1 MTFLLRVDGHRWRH
15 NVDAV
20 LAGRDDPGTGGR
32 VVPVA
37 KSNGYGLGQAL
48 VARQMRQRQ
57 RPVIAVGTIFEAL
70 DAHLEWDADILVLT
84 PWTVAEQQSVMAWR
98 QARQRYGTMLITTIA
113 DTASLHAIALDA
125 QSHPARP
132 VRILLEGLTSVR
144 RFGFRQPELQ
154 VALRE
159 PAVVDAMAS
168 GALRLAGLA
177 LHLPMVAP
185 HLGRT
190 DPNRHLIDEAP
201 DEPVIA
207 GSGTV
212 QQAVS
217 WARWWLAEVGRCN
230 AAVPGSDADFSCAA
244 DVWVSHLTHD
254 ELHQVRAALPD
265 VPVHPRIGTALWLG
279 DPGALQAQGVVLA
292 VHRADAGGAGYFQ
305 RRLPGDSHLA
315 IVGGGTNHGVA
326 LSGPIG
332 AATLRRRVTTATN
345 GVLDAVGRVP
355 SPFRWQGKRLWF
367 LEAPHASVS
376 LLVVPKGTRPP
387 AVGDEIP
394 CQVRLTT
401 AHFDQ
406 VLGLE

>member
-1 MTFLLRVDGHRWRH
+1 MTFLLRVDEHRWRH

-20 LAGRDDPGTGGR
+20 LTGRDDPASGGR

-48 VARQMRQRQ
+48 VAREMRHRK
-57 RPVIAVGTIFEAL
+57 RPVIAVGTIYEAL
-70 DAHLEWDADILVLT
+70 DVHLEWDADILVLT
-84 PWTVAEQQSVMAWR
+84 PWNVAEPQSVTAWR
-98 QARQRYGTMLITTIA
+98 QARHRYGTMLITTIA
-113 DTASLHAIALDA
+113 DTASLHAIAEES
-125 QSHPARP
+125 QGHPARP
-132 VRILLEGLTSVR
+132 VRVLLEGLTSVR
-144 RFGFRQPELQ
+144 RFGFIQPELQ
-154 VALRE
+154 AALRE
-159 PAVVDAMAS
+159 PLVVDAMSS

-190 DPNRHLIDEAP
+190 DPNRHLADEAP
-201 DEPVIA
+201 TEPVIP
-207 GSGTV
+207 GSGKV
-212 QQAVS
+212 QQAVA

-230 AAVPGSDADFSCAA
+230 AGVPGTESDFSCAA

-254 ELHQVRAALPD
+254 ELHEVRAALPD

-279 DPGALQAQGVVLA
+279 DPGALEAHGVVLA
-292 VHRADAGGAGYFQ
+292 VHRAHSGGAGYFQ
-305 RRLPGDSHLA
+305 RRLPGGSHLA
-315 IVGGGTNHGVA
+315 IVGGGTSHGVA

-345 GVLDAVGRVP
+345 GLLDAVGRVP

-376 LLVVPKGTRPP
+376 LLVVPKGVRPP
-387 AVGDEIP
+387 QVGEEIP

-401 AHFDQ
+401 AHFDH
-406 VLGLE
+406 VVGLE